1 MAGPT
6 PGPPCQRLVSA
17 PRSALGQ
24 RPANETKSIRDD
36 EERGL
41 SVGPLV
47 ISFSESEQALRQHT
61 GALLSLPNAGA
72 QDFPSS
78 TALPAARSMAA
89 TAATTWMP
97 GDASS
102 TFS

>member
-1 MAGPT
+1 MVLSRYGGPDT
-6 PGPPCQRLVSA
+6 GPAL
-17 PRSALGQ
+17 SALGQ

-41 SVGPLV
+41 SVGPIV
-47 ISFSESEQALRQHT
+47 VTVSDGEQALRQHPR
-61 GALLSLPNAGA
+61 AALSLADAGA